1 MIINIGVNV
10 GFLPVIGI
18 ALPFVSLGGSHL
30 MADFIVLGIILN
42 INNR

>member
-1 MIINIGVNV
+1 MIINIGVNI

-30 MADFIVLGIILN
+30 IADFIVLGIVLN